1 VQEIQKVAEK
11 AEKELNQLSLK
22 FDDQIVTRMKL
33 NDIEGN
39 VDAAVFQEKSMLR
52 EVENTMLSLKI
63 IEKELDIKEHGL
75 MLLKGQQT
83 LLEHKIEEDLK
94 LNKSSTVA
102 FFAQRN
108 NGFQKTRH
116 PSIIIHPFEIIGLR
130 TISLHLAAI
139 IHPFEIISLNEGQC
153 FNGTSGIFTAPF
165 NGIYHFF
172 FTGNFDYLTLFDFKN
187 LVFILLR
194 LLCSTI

>member
-1 VQEIQKVAEK
+1 MLNLKKVQEIQMSADK

-22 FDDQIVTRMKL
+22 MDDLIATRFKV
-33 NDIEGN
+33 NDIVAN
-39 VDAAVFQEKSMLR
+39 VDAADFQETNMLR

-75 MLLKGQQT
+75 MLLNGQQT

-116 PSIIIHPFEIIGLR
+116 PSVIIHPFEIIGVR
-130 TISLHLAAI
+130 SISFHLAAI
-139 IHPFEIISLNEGQC
+139 IHPFEIVSLNEGQC

-172 FTGNFDYLTLFDFKN
+172 FTGDFDYLT
-187 LVFILLR
+187 
-194 LLCSTI
+194 

>member
-1 VQEIQKVAEK
+1 MQEIQKSADK

-22 FDDQIVTRMKL
+22 MDDLIATRMKL
-33 NDIEGN
+33 NEIEAN
-39 VDAAVFQEKSMLR
+39 VDEKAFQEKSMLR

-75 MLLKGQQT
+75 MLLNGQQT

-108 NGFQKTRH
+108 HGYQKTSH
-116 PSIIIHPFEIIGLR
+116 PSVIIHPFEIIGVR
-130 TISLHLAAI
+130 TISRHLAAI

-153 FNGTSGIFTAPF
+153 FNGTSGIFTAAF

-172 FTGNFDYLTLFDFKN
+172 FTGDFDYLTSFDYKN
-187 LVFILLR
+187 LVFIFY
-194 LLCSTI
+194 